1 MTRSASW
8 AEPGGQS
15 LDIPAR
21 TPQHGEIEH
30 KDAEDAAVDPF
41 ASPALYPQQQSD
53 SVPAIDL
60 DVDGEVFELRP
71 DETGGT
77 GYSWLIGPNPGY
89 GFGSS
94 LTLDYSLDD
103 HRNSIRS
110 FLAMVDPT
118 TGYIEDN

>member
-1 MTRSASW
+1 M
-8 AEPGGQS
+8 
-15 LDIPAR
+15 
-21 TPQHGEIEH
+21 
-30 KDAEDAAVDPF
+30 
-41 ASPALYPQQQSD
+41 
-53 SVPAIDL
+53 
-60 DVDGEVFELRP
+60 
-71 DETGGT
+71 
-77 GYSWLIGPNPGY
+77 IGPNPGY

>member
-1 MTRSASW
+1 M
-8 AEPGGQS
+8 
-15 LDIPAR
+15 
-21 TPQHGEIEH
+21 EH
-30 KDAEDAAVDPF
+30 TDSDDAAVGPF
-41 ASPALYPQQQSD
+41 AIPALSPQQQSE
-53 SVPAIDL
+53 SVPAIVL

-77 GYSWLIGPNPGY
+77 GYLWLTGPNPGY

-94 LTLDYSLDD
+94 RTLDYSLDD